1 MNRFILKAGI
11 LIAIDSDDNDIEMIC
26 ENFYAR
32 LSELVQSEKHML
44 EASIEGFALPGN
56 EPVAEEEVTA

>member
-1 MNRFILKAGI
+1 MNRFILKADM

-32 LSELVQSEKHML
+32 LSELVQNEKHML

-56 EPVAEEEVTA
+56 EPAVEDEAVA